1 MNMGD
6 YDNRTALHLACCEG
20 HISCVKFL
28 IDVCKVDINIKDRW
42 GYTPLDEAMK
52 TNNTMAINLLKKHRE
67 THKIPVF
74 DDISEFNEESG
85 YGSPINK
92 RNSYNSSESEA
103 ENQNS
108 DLIQLR
114 QNGYEHSDESDA
126 DVKSSSM
133 TTHFTKMS
141 LEKGDGKKN
150 FKYIN

>member
-1 MNMGD
+1 MGD

-42 GYTPLDEAMK
+42 GNTPLDEAMK

-67 THKIPVF
+67 TNKIPVF

-85 YGSPINK
+85 YESPINE
-92 RNSYNSSESEA
+92 RQTDICDSRVTFTTENSTV
-103 ENQNS
+103 
-108 DLIQLR
+108 I
-114 QNGYEHSDESDA
+114 
-126 DVKSSSM
+126 
-133 TTHFTKMS
+133 THFTKLSM
-141 LEKGDGKKN
+141 EKGDGKKN